1 MTGAAATEAD
11 IKNETENKLRPE
23 INKLENLENELINKQ
38 DLLKTNEH
46 QKIVAES
53 KIQEIDTKLNLPNS
67 QFTQNSLLLQRKI
80 LQSFKT
86 STLQN
91 LEMLEKGN
99 NHGFK

>member
-1 MTGAAATEAD
+1 MS
-11 IKNETENKLRPE
+11 KNKL
-23 INKLENLENELINKQ
+23 NT
-38 DLLKTNEH
+38 LKRVKDFLDT
-46 QKIVAES
+46 

-91 LEMLEKGN
+91 LEMLKKGD

>member
-1 MTGAAATEAD
+1 LS
-11 IKNETENKLRPE
+11 KNKL
-23 INKLENLENELINKQ
+23 NT
-38 DLLKTNEH
+38 LKRVKDFLDT
-46 QKIVAES
+46 

-67 QFTQNSLLLQRKI
+67 QLTQNSLLIQRKI